1 MTHIHTRV
9 THHTCYTLPPC
20 NLSGSGFWDTP
31 MTRTLYKVPHM
42 APGGLIARPASPEDS
57 EGDMYLTLMR
67 LPLVEPFRC
76 GEKRCCVL

>member
-1 MTHIHTRV
+1 
-9 THHTCYTLPPC
+9 
-20 NLSGSGFWDTP
+20 